1 MNQQLPGRAYKRK
14 WSATAIHRRR
24 IRRLL
29 GGRAT
34 GCLMD
39 EALLPHLSPLGW
51 EHIHQTGASDWRLRL
66 AHQPRRRQRAVL
78 AAAHPQPSD
87 FPALAR

>member
-14 WSATAIHRRR
+14 WSATAIHRR

-51 EHIHQTGASDWRLRL
+51 EHIHQTGDNVWHTNRGVAK
-66 AHQPRRRQRAVL
+66 RAVL

-87 FPALAR
+87 FSALAR